1 MGKEFLHSLLPT
13 PYSQQELV
21 LPGMRIPR
29 GFSEELRNQADIVRI
44 ISDYVSLKKKG
55 RDWAACCPF
64 HNEKT
69 PSFYVS
75 QGKQIFKCF
84 GCSKGGGVFDFI
96 MEIEGCSFPE
106 AVRIVAEKS
115 GVTVPVETD
124 NAREYEERASQRDEL
139 MRLNQWATEFFE
151 QNLIETAEGRRALD
165 YLTRRGVNE
174 ETRKAFRLGYA
185 PNSYDAMSGYLRSR
199 GASTPQIERSGL
211 VTLRE
216 TGGFYDRFR
225 NRLMFPICD
234 TQGRIIA
241 FGGRILGDGEPKYL
255 NSPETPL
262 YIKGMHLFGLN
273 HARDAI
279 RQRSYAI
286 LVEGYLDFLI
296 PFQAGV
302 RNLVASLGTALTEDQ
317 ARLLGRYARR
327 IVVNFDPDSA
337 GQAATKRSLELLL
350 TEAFRVNVLTLPDNL
365 DPDEY
370 IRAHGP
376 EGYLK
381 LLKSSQPFLDYIVD
395 QAIKSND
402 QSRPTGK
409 VETINAILPYL
420 RLVKDRIER
429 AEHFERIADRL
440 KIDSRLIRE
449 EFKKAADTR
458 LERVSERAIKATLV
472 VKFAERK
479 LLEILIN
486 QAAVRRLMMFQ
497 MSEEDYEGLRTA
509 QLFRLIFDFERKG
522 VEANYHN
529 LSQALDDEDLA
540 RDLLPGLIISNSSA
554 SSLAKHSSPER
565 AEREAVE
572 SLYGL
577 RLANVIE
584 KLAALQ
590 IEINQAQRNNE
601 ITRLDELSMLKLELT
616 RQRQSLAQWSN
627 Q

>member
-1 MGKEFLHSLLPT
+1 
-13 PYSQQELV
+13 
-21 LPGMRIPR
+21 MRIPR
-29 GFSEELRNQADIVRI
+29 GFSDELRNQADIVRI
-44 ISDYVSLKKKG
+44 VSDYVSLKKKG

-75 QGKQIFKCF
+75 QSKQIFKCF
-84 GCSKGGGVFDFI
+84 GCSKGGSVFDFI

-106 AVRIVAEKS
+106 AIRVVADKT

-124 NAREYEERASQRDEL
+124 NAREYEEREGQRAELSQ
-139 MRLNQWATEFFE
+139 LNRWATEFFE
-151 QNLIETAEGRRALD
+151 QSLTETPEGRRAIE
-165 YLTRRGVNE
+165 YLNARGLSE
-174 ETRKAFRLGYA
+174 ATRKTFRLGYA

-199 GASTPQIERSGL
+199 GASKTQIERSGL
-211 VTLRE
+211 VTLKE
-216 TGGFYDRFR
+216 SGGFYDRFR
-225 NRLMFPICD
+225 GRLMFPICD
-234 TQGRIIA
+234 AQGRIIA

-255 NSPETPL
+255 NSPETAL
-262 YIKGMHLFGLN
+262 YTKGYHLFGLN
-273 HARDAI
+273 HSRDAI
-279 RQRSYAI
+279 RHRGYAI

-302 RNLVASLGTALTEDQ
+302 KHLVASLGTALTENQ

-350 TEAFRVNVLTLPDNL
+350 TEAFKVNVLTLPDNL

-381 LLKSSQPFLDYIVD
+381 LLKASQPFLDYIVD
-395 QAIKSND
+395 QAISSND

-449 EFKKAADTR
+449 EFKKAAETR
-458 LERVSERAIKATLV
+458 LERVSERIIKATLV
-472 VKFAERK
+472 VKPAERK

-486 QAAVRRLMMFQ
+486 QAAVRRLMVFEIR
-497 MSEEDYEGLRTA
+497 EEDYEGLRTA
-509 QLFRLIFDFERKG
+509 QLFRLIFEFERKG
-522 VEANYHN
+522 VEASYHE
-529 LSQALDDEDLA
+529 LRQALDDEDLA
-540 RDLLPGLIISNSSA
+540 RDLLPDLMINQRTDALPNQDDLKDCESTAQQSLNTLRYERLATQRAAVQAELKEAQRSGDYERTVKLQALNYELVKREHE
-554 SSLAKHSSPER
+554 LAKWN
-565 AEREAVE
+565 
-572 SLYGL
+572 G
-577 RLANVIE
+577 
-584 KLAALQ
+584 Q
-590 IEINQAQRNNE
+590 
-601 ITRLDELSMLKLELT
+601 
-616 RQRQSLAQWSN
+616 
-627 Q
+627 

>member
-1 MGKEFLHSLLPT
+1 
-13 PYSQQELV
+13 
-21 LPGMRIPR
+21 MRIPR
-29 GFSEELRNQADIVRI
+29 GFSDELRNQADIVRI
-44 ISDYVSLKKKG
+44 VSDYVSLKKKG

-75 QGKQIFKCF
+75 QSKQIFKCF
-84 GCSKGGGVFDFI
+84 GCSKGGSVFDFI

-106 AVRIVAEKS
+106 AIRVVADKT

-124 NAREYEERASQRDEL
+124 NAREYEEREGQRAELSQ
-139 MRLNQWATEFFE
+139 LNRWATEFFE
-151 QNLIETAEGRRALD
+151 QSLTETPEGRRAIE
-165 YLTRRGVNE
+165 YLNARGLSE
-174 ETRKAFRLGYA
+174 ATRKTFRLGYA
-185 PNSYDAMSGYLRSR
+185 PNSYDAMGGYLRSR
-199 GASTPQIERSGL
+199 GASKTQIERSGL
-211 VTLRE
+211 VTLKE
-216 TGGFYDRFR
+216 SGGFYDRFR
-225 NRLMFPICD
+225 GRLMFPICD
-234 TQGRIIA
+234 AQGRIIA

-255 NSPETPL
+255 NSPETAL
-262 YIKGMHLFGLN
+262 YTKGYHLFGLN
-273 HARDAI
+273 HSRDAI
-279 RQRSYAI
+279 RHRGYAI

-302 RNLVASLGTALTEDQ
+302 KHLVASLGTALTENQ

-350 TEAFRVNVLTLPDNL
+350 TEAFKVNVLTLPDNL

-381 LLKSSQPFLDYIVD
+381 LLKASQPFLDYIVD
-395 QAIKSND
+395 QAISSND

-449 EFKKAADTR
+449 EFKKAAETR
-458 LERVSERAIKATLV
+458 LERVSERIIKATLV
-472 VKFAERK
+472 VKPAERK

-486 QAAVRRLMMFQ
+486 QAAVRRLMVFEIR
-497 MSEEDYEGLRTA
+497 EEDYEGLRTA
-509 QLFRLIFDFERKG
+509 QLFRLIFEFERKG
-522 VEANYHN
+522 VEASYHE
-529 LSQALDDEDLA
+529 LRQALDDEDLA
-540 RDLLPGLIISNSSA
+540 RDLLPDLMINQRTDALPNQDDLKDCESTAQQSLNTLRYERLATQRAAVQAELKEAQRSGDYERTVKLQALNYELVKREHE
-554 SSLAKHSSPER
+554 LAKWN
-565 AEREAVE
+565 
-572 SLYGL
+572 G
-577 RLANVIE
+577 
-584 KLAALQ
+584 Q
-590 IEINQAQRNNE
+590 
-601 ITRLDELSMLKLELT
+601 
-616 RQRQSLAQWSN
+616 
-627 Q
+627 

>member
-1 MGKEFLHSLLPT
+1 
-13 PYSQQELV
+13 
-21 LPGMRIPR
+21 MRIPR

-44 ISDYVSLKKKG
+44 VSDYVSLKKKG
-55 RDWAACCPF
+55 RDWTACCPF

-84 GCSKGGGVFDFI
+84 GCSKGGSVFDFI

-106 AVRIVAEKS
+106 AVRVVAEKT

-124 NAREYEERASQRDEL
+124 NAREYEERASQRAEL
-139 MRLNQWATEFFE
+139 MRLNELAIQFFE
-151 QNLIETAEGRRALD
+151 QNLTETAEGRRALD
-165 YLTRRGVNE
+165 YLARRGVSE

-185 PNSYDAMSGYLRSR
+185 PNGYDAMGGYLRSR
-199 GASTPQIERSGL
+199 GASTTQIERSGL
-211 VTLRE
+211 VTLKE
-216 TGGFYDRFR
+216 SGGFYDRFR

-234 TQGRIIA
+234 TQGRVIA

-255 NSPETPL
+255 NSPETAL
-262 YIKGMHLFGLN
+262 YTKGMHLFGLN
-273 HARDAI
+273 QAREAI

-302 RNLVASLGTALTEDQ
+302 RNLVASLGTALTENQ

-350 TEAFRVNVLTLPDNL
+350 TEAFKVNVLTLPDNL

-376 EGYLK
+376 ESYLK
-381 LLKSSQPFLDYIVD
+381 LLKGSQPFLDYIVD
-395 QAIKSND
+395 QAISSHD
-402 QSRPTGK
+402 QTRPTGK

-449 EFKKAADTR
+449 EFKKAAETR
-458 LERVSERAIKATLV
+458 AERVGERAVKATLV
-472 VKFAERK
+472 VKLAERK

-486 QAAVRRLMMFQ
+486 QADIRRLMIFQ
-497 MSEEDYEGLRTA
+497 MTEEDYEGLRTA
-509 QLFRLIFDFERKG
+509 QLFRLIFEFEQQG
-522 VEANYHN
+522 VEASYHN
-529 LSQALDDEDLA
+529 LSQALKDEDLA
-540 RDLLPGLIISNSSA
+540 RDLLPGLMIGEAEKSSVQ
-554 SSLAKHSSPER
+554 P
-565 AEREAVE
+565 RELE
-572 SLYGL
+572 F
-577 RLANVIE
+577 LANQSLNTLRIE
-584 KLAALQ
+584 RLERRRSAL
-590 IEINQAQRNNE
+590 EAE
-601 ITRLDELSMLKLELT
+601 MKRLQQSGDYNRAGELTLKLKEVMNQLKA
-616 RQRQSLAQWSN
+616 LAQWN
-627 Q
+627 GQ

>member
-1 MGKEFLHSLLPT
+1 
-13 PYSQQELV
+13 
-21 LPGMRIPR
+21 MRIPR

-44 ISDYVSLKKKG
+44 VSDYISLKKKG

-84 GCSKGGGVFDFI
+84 GCSKGGGIFDFI

-106 AVRIVAEKS
+106 AIRIVAEKT

-124 NAREYEERASQRDEL
+124 NAREYEERASQRAEL

-151 QNLIETAEGRRALD
+151 QNLTETAEGRRALD
-165 YLTRRGVNE
+165 YLAARGVNE

-185 PNSYDAMSGYLRSR
+185 PNSWDAMSGYLRSR
-199 GASTPQIERSGL
+199 GASTTQIEHSGL

-216 TGGFYDRFR
+216 GSGFYDRFR
-225 NRLMFPICD
+225 HRLMFPICD
-234 TQGRIIA
+234 AQGRIIA

-255 NSPETPL
+255 NSPETTL
-262 YIKGMHLFGLN
+262 YIKGMHLFGLS
-273 HARDAI
+273 HAREAI
-279 RQRSYAI
+279 RQRGYAI

-302 RNLVASLGTALTEDQ
+302 RHLAASLGTALTENQ

-350 TEAFRVNVLTLPDNL
+350 TEAFKVNVLTLPDNL

-370 IRAHGP
+370 IRTHGP
-376 EGYLK
+376 ANYLK
-381 LLKSSQPFLDYIVD
+381 LLKGSQPFLDYIVD
-395 QAIKSND
+395 QAISSHD
-402 QSRPTGK
+402 QTRPTGK

-449 EFKKAADTR
+449 EFKKAAETR
-458 LERVSERAIKATLV
+458 SERVGERAIKATLV
-472 VKFAERK
+472 VKPAERK

-497 MSEEDYEGLRTA
+497 MTEEDYEGLRTA
-509 QLFRLIFDFERKG
+509 QLFRLIFEFEQQG
-522 VEANYHN
+522 VEMGYHN
-529 LSQALDDEDLA
+529 LSQALGDDDLA
-540 RDLLPGLIISNSSA
+540 RDLLPGLIIGSA
-554 SSLAKHSSPER
+554 APSPAEYGSPEH
-565 AEREAVE
+565 AEREAAE
-572 SLYGL
+572 SLHSL
-577 RLANVIE
+577 RCMKLAE
-584 KLAALQ
+584 KQAALQ
-590 IEINQAQRNNE
+590 VEINQAQRNNDVA
-601 ITRLDELSMLKLELT
+601 RLGELMMLKFELAK
-616 RQRQSLAQWSN
+616 RERALAQWTG